1 MCGIV
6 GFTTPGQDPAAAK
19 KIVQG
24 MADLIRH
31 RGPDGEGCYAD
42 GTAALGHRR
51 LSVIDLAGGGPPVL
65 NEDGTLVVVFNGEI
79 YNYKTL
85 RARLQQRGHT
95 FATDS
100 DTEVLL
106 HGYEE
111 WGRDLPCRLRG
122 MFAFAVWDRTRSTLF
137 CARDLFGIKPLCYYK
152 KGETLLFASEIKAFL
167 AHPAFEKRLNEARLP
182 DWLSMEY
189 LPDAETLFT
198 GVYELPPAHTLTW
211 QAGRVTLARY
221 AAPRFRAKRGRSLRA
236 WAREIGDAV
245 AESADAHRIADVEV
259 GCFLSGGVDSSLITC
274 EMARRQPA
282 VQCFSV
288 GYAEEAYSELPA
300 ARAAAQALGV
310 PLTETTVTAD
320 DFFAANRAIQWYLD
334 EPMPNPAEVPLYF
347 LCKAARQRVKVVLSG
362 EGADE
367 LFGGYNIY
375 RDPFTARWYDRLPP
389 WLRAGLGAAASLL
402 PPARGVNF
410 LVRRGMSL
418 EERYFGPTA
427 LFNEREK
434 RRLLLF
440 SEHPD
445 RIPPLRRLLPAG
457 EHLDPLRAGAAGN
470 VVCAFQLLRIRAIPL
485 WEDQAGDL
493 PAVFFLHPRHT
504 GQAFQRLH
512 RRRVRQFTRPN
523 GVLAV
528 SIGIF
533 PLARL
538 DGGGNLLRI
547 RLPVQS
553 VISLIE
559 LHKPAQ
565 QRDEHERCRNRRPKD
580 RAAVAVL
587 AALGEMPRKARTA
600 VQADHDLAR
609 SPFGIRRL
617 RKRQDVLFRVYGDHD
632 EPCRHHEDRD
642 EQPPKRPPRQTAR
655 IRPGKAP
662 GREAGFQGRL
672 GGNRP
677 LPNAAHTRA
686 AHPRRTAGSQHHKTA
701 ARAAAARNTSPPPRR
716 SPAAG

>member
-19 KIVQG
+19 QIVQG
-24 MADLIRH
+24 MAALIRH

-51 LSVIDLAGGGPPVL
+51 LSVIDLAGGGQPML

-122 MFAFAVWDRTRSTLF
+122 MFAFAVWDRTRGTLF

-221 AAPRFRAKRGRSLRA
+221 AAPRFRAKRGRSLRD

-310 PLTETTVTAD
+310 PLTETTVTAE

-347 LCKAARQRVKVVLSG
+347 LCKTARQRVKVVLSG

-389 WLRAGLGAAASLL
+389 WLRAGLGAAAALL

-434 RRLLLF
+434 RRLLADYAGDGDPMFLTEAIWDATEGLDPVTRMQQVDLNLWLAGDILLKADKMSMAHSLELRVPF
-440 SEHPD
+440 LD
-445 RIPPLRRLLPAG
+445 REVWALAAALPA
-457 EHLDPLRAGAAGN
+457 AAK
-470 VVCAFQLLRIRAIPL
+470 A
-485 WEDQAGDL
+485 D
-493 PAVFFLHPRHT
+493 
-504 GQAFQRLH
+504 
-512 RRRVRQFTRPN
+512 
-523 GVLAV
+523 
-528 SIGIF
+528 
-533 PLARL
+533 
-538 DGGGNLLRI
+538 
-547 RLPVQS
+547 
-553 VISLIE
+553 
-559 LHKPAQ
+559 
-565 QRDEHERCRNRRPKD
+565 
-580 RAAVAVL
+580 
-587 AALGEMPRKARTA
+587 ARTTKIA
-600 VQADHDLAR
+600 
-609 SPFGIRRL
+609 L
-617 RKRQDVLFRVYGDHD
+617 RQ
-632 EPCRHHEDRD
+632 
-642 EQPPKRPPRQTAR
+642 
-655 IRPGKAP
+655 
-662 GREAGFQGRL
+662 
-672 GGNRP
+672 
-677 LPNAAHTRA
+677 
-686 AHPRRTAGSQHHKTA
+686 
-701 ARAAAARNTSPPPRR
+701 AAARTL
-716 SPAAG
+716 PAASAARKKLGFPVPVRDWLRQEPYTSRVRAVFSRPAAAEFFDPRALHSMLNQHLHGGDCWRQIWCVYSFLIWYEQFFGA

>member
-19 KIVQG
+19 QIVQG
-24 MADLIRH
+24 MAALIRH

-51 LSVIDLAGGGPPVL
+51 LSVIDLAGGGQPML

-122 MFAFAVWDRTRSTLF
+122 MFAFAVWDRTRGTLF

-221 AAPRFRAKRGRSLRA
+221 AAPRFRAKRGRSLQA

-288 GYAEEAYSELPA
+288 GYAEKAYSELPA

-310 PLTETTVTAD
+310 PLTETTVTAE

-434 RRLLLF
+434 RRLLADYAGDGDPMFLTEAIWDATEGLDPVTRMQQVDLNLWLAGDILLKADKMSMAHSLELRVPF
-440 SEHPD
+440 LD
-445 RIPPLRRLLPAG
+445 REVWALAAALPA
-457 EHLDPLRAGAAGN
+457 AAK
-470 VVCAFQLLRIRAIPL
+470 A
-485 WEDQAGDL
+485 D
-493 PAVFFLHPRHT
+493 
-504 GQAFQRLH
+504 
-512 RRRVRQFTRPN
+512 
-523 GVLAV
+523 
-528 SIGIF
+528 
-533 PLARL
+533 
-538 DGGGNLLRI
+538 
-547 RLPVQS
+547 
-553 VISLIE
+553 
-559 LHKPAQ
+559 
-565 QRDEHERCRNRRPKD
+565 
-580 RAAVAVL
+580 
-587 AALGEMPRKARTA
+587 ARTTKIA
-600 VQADHDLAR
+600 
-609 SPFGIRRL
+609 L
-617 RKRQDVLFRVYGDHD
+617 RQ
-632 EPCRHHEDRD
+632 
-642 EQPPKRPPRQTAR
+642 
-655 IRPGKAP
+655 
-662 GREAGFQGRL
+662 
-672 GGNRP
+672 
-677 LPNAAHTRA
+677 
-686 AHPRRTAGSQHHKTA
+686 
-701 ARAAAARNTSPPPRR
+701 AAARTL
-716 SPAAG
+716 PAASAARKKLGFPVPVRDWLRQEPYTSRVRAVFSRPAAAEFFDPRALHSMLNQHLHGGDCWRQIWCVYSFLIWYEQFFGA

>member
-19 KIVQG
+19 QIVQG

-51 LSVIDLAGGGPPVL
+51 LSVIDLAGGGQPML

-122 MFAFAVWDRTRSTLF
+122 MFAFAVWDRKRGTLF

-389 WLRAGLGAAASLL
+389 WLRAGLGAAALL

-434 RRLLLF
+434 RRLLADYAGDGDPMFLTEAIWDATEGLDPVTRMQQVDLNLWLAGDILLKADKMSMAHSLELRVPF
-440 SEHPD
+440 LD
-445 RIPPLRRLLPAG
+445 REVWALAAALPA
-457 EHLDPLRAGAAGN
+457 AAK
-470 VVCAFQLLRIRAIPL
+470 A
-485 WEDQAGDL
+485 D
-493 PAVFFLHPRHT
+493 
-504 GQAFQRLH
+504 
-512 RRRVRQFTRPN
+512 
-523 GVLAV
+523 
-528 SIGIF
+528 
-533 PLARL
+533 
-538 DGGGNLLRI
+538 
-547 RLPVQS
+547 
-553 VISLIE
+553 
-559 LHKPAQ
+559 
-565 QRDEHERCRNRRPKD
+565 
-580 RAAVAVL
+580 
-587 AALGEMPRKARTA
+587 ARTTKIA
-600 VQADHDLAR
+600 
-609 SPFGIRRL
+609 L
-617 RKRQDVLFRVYGDHD
+617 R
-632 EPCRHHEDRD
+632 
-642 EQPPKRPPRQTAR
+642 
-655 IRPGKAP
+655 
-662 GREAGFQGRL
+662 
-672 GGNRP
+672 
-677 LPNAAHTRA
+677 
-686 AHPRRTAGSQHHKTA
+686 
-701 ARAAAARNTSPPPRR
+701 RAAARTL
-716 SPAAG
+716 PAASAARKKLGFPVPVRDWLRQEPYTSRVRAVFSRPAAAEFFDPRALHSMLNQHLHGGDCWRQIWCVYSFLIWYEQFFGA